1 MYLFIRSHIYGKN
14 YIACNRNMM
23 HVVSDANTSDYIA
36 FNTCIFRLH
45 IFGSDYIACN
55 RNRIQVVSIAFN
67 RNIIL
72 C

>member
-1 MYLFIRSHIYGKN
+1 
-14 YIACNRNMM
+14 MM